1 VPKAFKGN
9 FLKLSNA
16 FMVKKFYA
24 DIDTG
29 DFPMNAQLMPLTL
42 LSNNSTINLNINF
55 ENRNTVDIEIFTRLY
70 KILATWVSNK

>member
-1 VPKAFKGN
+1 MPKAFKGN
-9 FLKLSNA
+9 FLKLHKA
-16 FMVKKFYA
+16 LIVKKFYA